1 METPELDTNQPV
13 TTHRTMTG
21 ARLSQDGH
29 LFSLAH
35 TYIGPDPAYVEPET
49 NVEPEV
55 IVPPSDSGKAGVL
68 ARAQEKLAGYSTPE
82 DLSDV
87 MKENNKAASA
97 ERLAG

>member
-1 METPELDTNQPV
+1 MNDPVLDTDQPV

-35 TYIGPDPAYVEPET
+35 TYIGPDPAYVEPESD
-49 NVEPEV
+49 VEQEV
-55 IVPPSDSGKAGVL
+55 ITPPNNSGKSGVL

-87 MKENNKAASA
+87 VKENNKAASA
-97 ERLAG
+97 ERLA